1 MNTEAQANVKVWD
14 PLIRV
19 FHWSLALFF
28 VVSYSTGEEESL
40 VHPWSGYAIVTLL
53 AIRLVW
59 GFIGSKYARFS
70 NFVYSPAEI
79 AAYAKGMI
87 KGDAPRYLGHNP
99 LGGLMIVVMLLSLAA
114 TATTGMLYYGA
125 EEGKG
130 PLAGVIAQQ
139 GTPLPALI
147 SSAHADDDEHGSVG
161 HGDGDEKY
169 EYLEEL
175 HELFGNFTLLL
186 VLIHLGGVLVG
197 SVLHKEN
204 LVRAMW
210 NGRKRFESQP

>member
-1 MNTEAQANVKVWD
+1 MNTEAQATVKVWD
-14 PLIRV
+14 PLVRV

-28 VVSYSTGEEESL
+28 VISYSTGEEESL

-53 AIRLVW
+53 VFRLVW
-59 GFIGSKYARFS
+59 GFIGPKYARFS

-114 TATTGMLYYGA
+114 TTTTGMLYYGA

-139 GTPLPALI
+139 SITMPALI
-147 SSAHADDDEHGSVG
+147 SRAHADDDEHESA
-161 HGDGDEKY
+161 GDGDEKY

-175 HELFGNFTLLL
+175 HEFFGNFTLLL

-197 SVLHKEN
+197 SVLHKES

-210 NGRKRFESQP
+210 NGRKRAESQP